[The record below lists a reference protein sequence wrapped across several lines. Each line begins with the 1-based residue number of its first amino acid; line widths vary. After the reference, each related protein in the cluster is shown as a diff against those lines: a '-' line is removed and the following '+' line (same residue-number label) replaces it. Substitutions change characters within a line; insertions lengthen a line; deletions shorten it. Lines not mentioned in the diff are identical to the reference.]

1 LIGFDGVARARKF
14 GALHATATAIRRAIK
29 LLDKICRRRR
39 YAYIRTGGKINR
51 KEGGFAAGKKAT
63 GSTTCRN
70 EREEKYQRYSRI
82 KKKPKPG
89 QPGDGKQAALMK
101 GGAAALK

>member
-1 LIGFDGVARARKF
+1 MREAKKTKEPR
-14 GALHATATAIRRAIK
+14 
-29 LLDKICRRRR
+29 LL
-39 YAYIRTGGKINR
+39 
-51 KEGGFAAGKKAT
+51 
-63 GSTTCRN
+63 
-70 EREEKYQRYSRI
+70 RI